1 MKEITITKDNNTT
14 HRLINSNF
22 LEVEG
27 LQCDMVLTDLP
38 YGTTNAKWDSV
49 VDLEAMWEWLGV
61 IREPR
66 TPVLLF
72 AQSPFDKVLG
82 CSNIRELKYEWI
94 WEKTAA
100 TGHLNAKKMPMKSH
114 ENILAFMEDELFH
127 ENILMFYKKLPYYNP
142 QKTHGHRPANSY
154 TKHTGDGELYGKT
167 KIGISGGKQTDR
179 YPRDVLKF
187 ASDKQKL
194 NIHSTQKPLELLR
207 YLIRTY
213 TNEGDTV
220 LDFTSG
226 SMSLAVG
233 CYLEGRNSICIE
245 MDETQF
251 EKSVSWVEGCSF
263 EDVYGLGRG

>member
-38 YGTTNAKWDSV
+38 YGTTNAQWDSV
-49 VDLEAMWEWLGV
+49 VDLEAMWKWLGV

-82 CSNIRELKYEWI
+82 CSNIKELKYEWI

-100 TGHLNAKKMPMKSH
+100 TGHLNAKKMPMKAH
-114 ENILAFMEDELFH
+114 ENILT
-127 ENILMFYKKLPYYNP
+127 FYGKLPVYNP
-142 QKTHGHRPANSY
+142 QKTTGHNPVNNFY
-154 TKHTGDGELYGKT
+154 TRSSGELYNNISEKS
-167 KIGISGGKQTDR
+167 SGGGQTDR
-179 YPRDVLKF
+179 YPRDVLKY

-194 NIHSTQKPLELLR
+194 NIHSTQKPIELLR

-226 SMSLAVG
+226 SMSIVVA

-245 MDETQF
+245 MDEIQF
-251 EKSVSWVEGCSF
+251 EKSVSWVKGCSF
-263 EDVYGLGRG
+263 EDVYSLEE